1 MNIPMYQVDA
11 FTSSLF
17 QGNPAAVCYLEHWLP
32 EETMQKIAAENNLSE
47 TAFFIRR
54 GDDFELKWFAPK
66 GEVELCG
73 HATLATAF
81 VIFHHIEPKR
91 SNITFFT
98 KGGIL
103 MVFREGKLV
112 TMLFP
117 PKETVRSSTPDAL
130 VRGLGKKPVEVQK
143 GYNYLAVYEKEEDIL
158 LLKPDFNEL
167 KKLDAHGVIVTAKSD
182 KADFVSRYFA
192 PKMGVNE
199 DPVTGS
205 AHCSLVPYWSRVLG
219 KTEFLAYQRSP
230 RGGKIICANMGERI
244 KLSGEAVLYFEGTI
258 HIPD

>member
-1 MNIPMYQVDA
+1 LKIPIYQVDA
-11 FTSSLF
+11 FTNQLF
-17 QGNPAAVCYLEHWLP
+17 RGNPAAVCPLEQWLP
-32 EETMQKIAAENNLSE
+32 DETMQKIAAENNLSE
-47 TAFFIRR
+47 TAFFVRR
-54 GDDFELKWFAPK
+54 GDDYDLKWFTPK

-81 VIFHHIEPKR
+81 VILSFIEPKR

-103 MVFREGKLV
+103 MVFKEGKLL

-117 PKETVRSSTPDAL
+117 PKETTRSTAPEAL
-130 VRGLGKKPVEVQK
+130 IKGLGKRPIEVQK
-143 GYNYLAVYEKEEDIL
+143 GYNYLVVYEKEEDIL
-158 LLKPDFNEL
+158 RLQPDFQEL
-167 KKLDAHGVIVTAKSD
+167 KKLDAHGVIVTAKGD
-182 KADFVSRYFA
+182 KGDFVSRYFA
-192 PKMGVNE
+192 PKMGVDE

-219 KTEFLAYQRSP
+219 KTEFLAYQRSL

-244 KLSGEAVLYFEGTI
+244 KLSGEAVLYLEGTI